1 MSRFKSADE
10 FKQIFEQ
17 IFQLMNE
24 HPEVGRTLR
33 DAHAPHRFEITD
45 FDLEFNVTAAEPE
58 AEAQGRY
65 LRWVWGP
72 CDWEP
77 VVRMKMASDVANRY
91 FQGKENIAFA
101 IAMGRAKVG
110 GPMSTLLELAPVTRP
125 IHPVYREW
133 LKSQG
138 HDHLLA

>member
-1 MSRFKSADE
+1 
-10 FKQIFEQ
+10 
-17 IFQLMNE
+17 
-24 HPEVGRTLR
+24 
-33 DAHAPHRFEITD
+33 
-45 FDLEFNVTAAEPE
+45 
-58 AEAQGRY
+58 
-65 LRWVWGP
+65 
-72 CDWEP
+72 
-77 VVRMKMASDVANRY
+77 MKMASDVANRY